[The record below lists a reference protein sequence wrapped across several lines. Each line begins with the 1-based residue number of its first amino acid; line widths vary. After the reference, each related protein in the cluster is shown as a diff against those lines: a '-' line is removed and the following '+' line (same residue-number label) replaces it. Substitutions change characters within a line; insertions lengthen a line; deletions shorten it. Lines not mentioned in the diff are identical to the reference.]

1 MQFVGR
7 VIGRGEPEW
16 VLEERQESAV
26 MNEKYPGRWNNCEQ
40 MTHHSP
46 KHQNGNCYCMVCTG
60 RQLILGCISS

>member
-1 MQFVGR
+1 MQLVAR

-40 MTHHSP
+40 LTHHSP
-46 KHQNGNCYCMVCTG
+46 SIKMGIAIAWYVLE
-60 RQLILGCISS
+60 RQLILGHISS